1 MIPNLFFSFQ
11 VYSNLP
17 VTAAKP
23 NFLVTPKQLH
33 EFYEVFQINY
43 EVFQINY
50 EVFQRN
56 YEVFQINFGTQYE
69 SVKHLNFFH

>member
-33 EFYEVFQINY
+33 EFYEI
-43 EVFQINY
+43 
-50 EVFQRN
+50 
-56 YEVFQINFGTQYE
+56 FQINFGTQYE
-69 SVKHLNFFH
+69 SVKHLTFFISIETVFE

>member
-33 EFYEVFQINY
+33 EFYEVFQIN
-43 EVFQINY
+43 
-50 EVFQRN
+50 
-56 YEVFQINFGTQYE
+56 FGTQYE
-69 SVKHLNFFH
+69 SVKHLTFFISIETVFE